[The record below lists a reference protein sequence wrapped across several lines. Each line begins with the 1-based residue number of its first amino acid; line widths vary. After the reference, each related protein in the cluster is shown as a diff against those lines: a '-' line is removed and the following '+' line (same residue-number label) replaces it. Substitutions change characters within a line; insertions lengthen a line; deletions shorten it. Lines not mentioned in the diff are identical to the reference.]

1 MAPRQ
6 GGYLRVPGQ
15 EEHYYQQNQQQS
27 SPRRSR
33 SGSAGRRKKP
43 LPSEK
48 PLPALPPLTPTHAA
62 GFVDVDLSGGIANTP
77 SSRRRATIAI
87 ALALAVVGCMLA
99 FVVLGF
105 AWDGG
110 SVQRGPGVLGSL
122 KNLDDCPCRPDDNV
136 PQYFRTS
143 PELWAGPT
151 ATGKP
156 AFMAQTRVLPT
167 GTYVPNQPLQT
178 DIPIEGMGSKN
189 ESIFNMM
196 GFLTPYQ
203 PSPGFGVDEYAL
215 PPGADIVQV
224 QMLSRHGSRYPTIGS
239 GVASFGERIA
249 KAGKKLKAK
258 GVLEFLNNWKY
269 QLGHEILVPKGRQ
282 ELFDSGI
289 LHSYMYSSLYNPN
302 SKIIVRTTTQDRMLK
317 SAEYW
322 LAGFFGL
329 EWTKNATIEVIIEQ
343 DRANNS
349 LAGYLNCPN
358 ARKQNG
364 GNDAAKVWISNY
376 LTNGRSDIALPFK
389 NPLTSS
395 ATARLRDMAD
405 GYDWTIDDTYA
416 AQTMCPYETV
426 RVVVKGVVGDKLANS
441 HQVAYGF
448 SRFCDLFTYEEW
460 VGFSYSIDLMFAGNN
475 AFQNPAGRAVGIGY
489 QQEVIARL
497 QNHTLGY
504 SGSQINVTL
513 DNNTV
518 TFPLNQSLYFDFSH
532 DTNIASILTAF
543 GLKQFSQLLQPTQY
557 PGPHNFTVSHITPF
571 GARLDIEIIKT
582 PKPFKADRSGY
593 DENGGETKYVHFI
606 LNQRTVPLGW
616 SFPECD
622 VERKDGW
629 CEFETFLQVQQE
641 MPKLAD
647 YDKACHGDIETVPY
661 GVVYDGRP

>member
-15 EEHYYQQNQQQS
+15 EEDFSRQQQQQQ
-27 SPRRSR
+27 PGRGR

-48 PLPALPPLTPTHAA
+48 PLPALPPPTPSHTA
-62 GFVDVDLSGGIANTP
+62 GFVDVDLSGGIASTP

-105 AWDGG
+105 AWDNGG
-110 SVQRGPGVLGSL
+110 VRRGPGALDNL
-122 KNLDDCPCRPDDNV
+122 KNLDDCPCRPDDDV

-151 ATGKP
+151 ATGRP

-167 GTYVPNQPLQT
+167 GTFVPNQPLQT

-196 GFLTPYQ
+196 GYLTPYQ

-215 PPGADIVQV
+215 PAGAEIVQV
-224 QMLSRHGSRYPTIGS
+224 QMLSRHGSRYPTSGS
-239 GVASFGERIA
+239 NVASFGERIA
-249 KAGKKLKAK
+249 KAGTELKAK
-258 GVLEFLNNWKY
+258 GALKFLNDWKY

-289 LHSYMYSSLYNPN
+289 LHSYMYSSLYNTN
-302 SKIIVRTTTQDRMLK
+302 SKLIVRTTVSRTPTYVLHLRAVLRLTRLQTQDRMLK

-329 EWTKNATIEVIIEQ
+329 EWTNNATIEVIIEQ

-364 GNDAAKVWISNY
+364 GDDAAQVWISNY
-376 LTNGRSDIALPFK
+376 LAN
-389 NPLTSS
+389 
-395 ATARLRDMAD
+395 ATARLRGMAD
-405 GYDWTIDDTYA
+405 GYDWNINDTYA

-426 RVVVKGVVGDKLANS
+426 
-441 HQVAYGF
+441 AYGF
-448 SRFCDLFTYEEW
+448 SLFCDLFTYEEW
-460 VGFSYSIDLMFAGNN
+460 VGFSYSVDLAFAGNN
-475 AFQNPAGRAVGIGY
+475 AFQNPAGRAMGIGY

-543 GLKQFSQLLQPTQY
+543 GLKQFSQLLQPTEY

-593 DENGGETKYVHFI
+593 DEDGGETKYVHFI

-622 VERKDGW
+622 AERKDGW
-629 CEFETFLQVQQE
+629 CEFETFLKVQE
-641 MPKLAD
+641 DMPELAD
-647 YDKACHGDIETVPY
+647 YDRACHGDIETVPY
-661 GVVYDGRP
+661 GVVYDGRPL

>member
-15 EEHYYQQNQQQS
+15 EEGFHQQQ
-27 SPRRSR
+27 PRPSR
-33 SGSAGRRKKP
+33 SGSAGRSKKP

-48 PLPALPPLTPTHAA
+48 PLPALPGSAPTHTA
-62 GFVDVDLSGGIANTP
+62 GFVDIDLNLDGGIASTP
-77 SSRRRATIAI
+77 RSRRHAAIAI

-99 FVVLGF
+99 FVVLGL
-105 AWDGG
+105 AWDNGG
-110 SVQRGPGVLGSL
+110 VRRGPGALDGL
-122 KNLDDCPCRPDDNV
+122 KHAGDCPCRPDDDV
-136 PQYFRTS
+136 PQYFQTS

-151 ATGKP
+151 ATGRP

-167 GTYVPNQPLQT
+167 GTFVPNQPLQT
-178 DIPIEGMGSKN
+178 DIPIEGMGKNN

-196 GFLTPYQ
+196 GYLTPYQ

-215 PPGADIVQV
+215 PAGAEIVQV
-224 QMLSRHGSRYPTIGS
+224 QMLSRHGSRYPTLGS
-239 GVASFGERIA
+239 NVASLGERIA
-249 KAGKKLKAK
+249 KAGGKLKAK
-258 GVLEFLNNWKY
+258 GALSFLNDWKY

-289 LHSYMYSSLYNPN
+289 LHSYMYSSMYNPN

-329 EWTKNATIEVIIEQ
+329 EWTNNATIEVIIEQ

-364 GNDAAKVWISNY
+364 GDDAAKVWISNY
-376 LTNGRSDIALPFK
+376 LAN
-389 NPLTSS
+389 
-395 ATARLRDMAD
+395 ATARLRDMVE

-426 RVVVKGVVGDKLANS
+426 
-441 HQVAYGF
+441 AYGF
-448 SRFCDLFTYEEW
+448 SVFCDLFTYDEW
-460 VGFSYSIDLMFAGNN
+460 VGFSYSIDLAFAGNN

-543 GLKQFSQLLQPTQY
+543 GLKQFAQLLQPTEY
-557 PGPHNFTVSHITPF
+557 PGPHNFTVSHLTPF
-571 GARLDIEIIKT
+571 GARLDIEIIRT

-593 DENGGETKYVHFI
+593 DENGGETKYVHFV
-606 LNQRTVPLGW
+606 LNQRTVPLGA

-622 VERKDGW
+622 AARKDGW
-629 CEFETFLQVQQE
+629 CEFETFLQVQQD
-641 MPKLAD
+641 MPRLAD
-647 YDKACHGDIETVPY
+647 YERACHGDIETVPY
-661 GVVYDGRP
+661 GVVYDGRPL

>member
-15 EEHYYQQNQQQS
+15 EEDFSRQQQQQQ
-27 SPRRSR
+27 PGRGR

-48 PLPALPPLTPTHAA
+48 PLPALPPPTPSHTA
-62 GFVDVDLSGGIANTP
+62 GFVDVDLSGGIASTP

-105 AWDGG
+105 AWDNGG
-110 SVQRGPGVLGSL
+110 VRRGPGALDNL
-122 KNLDDCPCRPDDNV
+122 KNLDDCPCRPDDDV

-151 ATGKP
+151 ATGRP

-167 GTYVPNQPLQT
+167 GTFVPNQPLQT

-196 GFLTPYQ
+196 GYLTPYQ

-215 PPGADIVQV
+215 PAGAEIVQV
-224 QMLSRHGSRYPTIGS
+224 QMLSRHGSRYPTSGS
-239 GVASFGERIA
+239 NVASFGERIA
-249 KAGKKLKAK
+249 KAGTELKAK
-258 GVLEFLNNWKY
+258 GALKFLNDWKY
-269 QLGHEILVPKGRQ
+269 QLGHEILVPK
-282 ELFDSGI
+282 
-289 LHSYMYSSLYNPN
+289 
-302 SKIIVRTTTQDRMLK
+302 DRMLK

-329 EWTKNATIEVIIEQ
+329 EWTNNATIEVIIEQ

-364 GNDAAKVWISNY
+364 GDDAAQVWISNY
-376 LTNGRSDIALPFK
+376 LAN
-389 NPLTSS
+389 
-395 ATARLRDMAD
+395 ATARLRGMAD
-405 GYDWTIDDTYA
+405 GYDWNINDTYA

-426 RVVVKGVVGDKLANS
+426 
-441 HQVAYGF
+441 AYGF
-448 SRFCDLFTYEEW
+448 SLFCDLFTYEEW
-460 VGFSYSIDLMFAGNN
+460 VGFSYSVDLAFAGNN
-475 AFQNPAGRAVGIGY
+475 AFQNPAGRAMGIGY

-543 GLKQFSQLLQPTQY
+543 GLKQFSQLLQPTEY

-571 GARLDIEIIKT
+571 GAH

-593 DENGGETKYVHFI
+593 DEDGGETKYVHFI

-622 VERKDGW
+622 AERKDGW
-629 CEFETFLQVQQE
+629 CEFETFLKVQE
-641 MPKLAD
+641 DMPELAD
-647 YDKACHGDIETVPY
+647 YDRACHGDIETVPY
-661 GVVYDGRP
+661 GVVYDGRPL

>member
-15 EEHYYQQNQQQS
+15 EEDFSRQQQQQQQ
-27 SPRRSR
+27 PGRGR

-48 PLPALPPLTPTHAA
+48 PLPALPPPTPSHTA
-62 GFVDVDLSGGIANTP
+62 GFVDVDLSGGIASTP

-105 AWDGG
+105 AWDNGG
-110 SVQRGPGVLGSL
+110 VRRGPGALDNL
-122 KNLDDCPCRPDDNV
+122 KNLDDCPCRPDDDV

-151 ATGKP
+151 ATGRP

-167 GTYVPNQPLQT
+167 GTFVPNQPLQT

-196 GFLTPYQ
+196 GYLTPYQ

-215 PPGADIVQV
+215 PAGAEIVQV
-224 QMLSRHGSRYPTIGS
+224 QMLSRHGSRYPTSGS
-239 GVASFGERIA
+239 NVASFGERIA
-249 KAGKKLKAK
+249 KAGTELKAK
-258 GVLEFLNNWKY
+258 GALKFLNDWKY
-269 QLGHEILVPKGRQ
+269 QLGHEILVPK
-282 ELFDSGI
+282 
-289 LHSYMYSSLYNPN
+289 
-302 SKIIVRTTTQDRMLK
+302 DRMLK

-329 EWTKNATIEVIIEQ
+329 EWTNNATIEVIIEQ

-364 GNDAAKVWISNY
+364 GDDAAQVWISNY
-376 LTNGRSDIALPFK
+376 LAN
-389 NPLTSS
+389 
-395 ATARLRDMAD
+395 ATARLRGMAD
-405 GYDWTIDDTYA
+405 GYDWNINDTYA

-426 RVVVKGVVGDKLANS
+426 
-441 HQVAYGF
+441 AYGF
-448 SRFCDLFTYEEW
+448 SLFCDLFTYEEW
-460 VGFSYSIDLMFAGNN
+460 VGFSYSVDLAFAGNN

-543 GLKQFSQLLQPTQY
+543 GLKQFSQLLQPTEY

-593 DENGGETKYVHFI
+593 DEDGGETKYVHFI

-622 VERKDGW
+622 AERKDGW
-629 CEFETFLQVQQE
+629 CEFETFLKVQE
-641 MPKLAD
+641 DMPELAG
-647 YDKACHGDIETVPY
+647 YDRACHGDIETVPY
-661 GVVYDGRP
+661 GVVYDGRPL

>member
-1 MAPRQ
+1 MGARQ
-6 GGYLRVPGQ
+6 AGYLRVPGDEDSPYG
-15 EEHYYQQNQQQS
+15 EEQKG
-27 SPRRSR
+27 PRRSR
-33 SGSAGRRKKP
+33 SGSSGRRGRKP

-48 PLPALPPLTPTHAA
+48 PLPALPPGTPADATFPISLEDDDDHLH
-62 GFVDVDLSGGIANTP
+62 VSP
-77 SSRRRATIAI
+77 SERSYRRATVAI
-87 ALALAVVGCMLA
+87 GLAIIVTILGFIIA

-105 AWDGG
+105 GLDGNG
-110 SVQRGPGVLGSL
+110 VRHGPSGVFKGIGG
-122 KNLDDCPCRPDDNV
+122 KGGDDECPCRPDPNV

-167 GTYVPNQPLQT
+167 GSFVPNAPLQT
-178 DIPIEGMGSKN
+178 DIPIQGMQSANDG
-189 ESIFNMM
+189 IFNMM
-196 GFLTPYQ
+196 GYLTPYQ
-203 PSPGFGVDEYAL
+203 PSPGFGVEEYAL
-215 PPGADIVQV
+215 PEGADIVQV
-224 QMLSRHGSRYPTIGS
+224 QMLSRHGSRYPTMGS
-239 GVASFGERIA
+239 NVADF
-249 KAGKKLKAK
+249 GKKVAEAEKTLKAK
-258 GVLEFLNNWKY
+258 GALSFLNSWKY

-343 DRANNS
+343 NMANNS

-364 GNDAAKVWISNY
+364 GDEAAKIWASNY
-376 LTNGRSDIALPFK
+376 LAN
-389 NPLTSS
+389 
-395 ATARLRDMAD
+395 ATARLKGMVE
-405 GYDWTIDDTYA
+405 GFDWTIEDTYA
-416 AQTMCPYETV
+416 AQTMCPYET
-426 RVVVKGVVGDKLANS
+426 
-441 HQVAYGF
+441 VAYGF

-460 VGFSYSIDLMFAGNN
+460 VGFSYSVDLAFAGNN
-475 AFQNPAGRAVGIGY
+475 AFQNPTGRAVGIGW
-489 QQEVIARL
+489 QQEVVARL

-513 DNNTV
+513 DNNTE

-543 GLKQFSQLLQPTQY
+543 GFKQFARLLQPTEY

-593 DENGGETKYVHFI
+593 ESEGGETKYIHFV
-606 LNQRTVPLGW
+606 LNQRTLPLGW

-629 CEFETFLQVQQE
+629 CELGTFLKVQEE

-647 YDKACHGDIETVPY
+647 YQRACHGDIETVPY
-661 GVVYDGRP
+661 GVVYDGRPM

>member
-1 MAPRQ
+1 MASRQ

-15 EEHYYQQNQQQS
+15 EESFSQQQQEQ
-27 SPRRSR
+27 PRRGR

-48 PLPALPPLTPTHAA
+48 PLPALPPPTPSHTA
-62 GFVDVDLSGGIANTP
+62 GFFDVDLGGGIASAP
-77 SSRRRATIAI
+77 SSRRRATVAI

-105 AWDGG
+105 AWDNGG
-110 SVQRGPGVLGSL
+110 VRRGPGALDNL
-122 KNLDDCPCRPDDNV
+122 KNLDDCPCRPDDDV

-151 ATGKP
+151 ATGRP

-167 GTYVPNQPLQT
+167 GTFVPNQPLQT

-196 GFLTPYQ
+196 GYLTPYQ

-215 PPGADIVQV
+215 PAGAEIVQV
-224 QMLSRHGSRYPTIGS
+224 QMLSRHGSRYPTLKS
-239 GVASFGERIA
+239 NVASFGERIA

-258 GVLEFLNNWKY
+258 GALQFLNDWKY

-329 EWTKNATIEVIIEQ
+329 EWTNNATIEVIIEQ

-364 GNDAAKVWISNY
+364 GDDAANVWISNY
-376 LTNGRSDIALPFK
+376 LAN
-389 NPLTSS
+389 
-395 ATARLRDMAD
+395 ATARLRGMAD
-405 GYDWTIDDTYA
+405 GYDWTINDTYA

-426 RVVVKGVVGDKLANS
+426 
-441 HQVAYGF
+441 AYGF
-448 SRFCDLFTYEEW
+448 SLFCDLFTYEEW
-460 VGFSYSIDLMFAGNN
+460 VGFSYSVDLMFAGNT
-475 AFQNPAGRAVGIGY
+475 AFQSPTGRAVGIGY

-543 GLKQFSQLLQPTQY
+543 GLKQFSQLLQPTEY

-593 DENGGETKYVHFI
+593 DEDGGETKYVHFV

-629 CEFETFLQVQQE
+629 CEFETFLRVQQD
-641 MPKLAD
+641 MPELAD
-647 YDKACHGDIETVPY
+647 YDRACHGDIETVPY
-661 GVVYDGRP
+661 GVVYDGRPL